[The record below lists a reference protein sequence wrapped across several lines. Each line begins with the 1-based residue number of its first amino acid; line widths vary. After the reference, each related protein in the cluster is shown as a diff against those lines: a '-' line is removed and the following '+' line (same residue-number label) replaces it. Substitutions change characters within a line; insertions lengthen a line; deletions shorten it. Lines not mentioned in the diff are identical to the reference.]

1 MKTLIAVLALCTLS
15 GCAVGVKTLAWVY
28 NSSDPCQARN
38 NGGQYPSFCGKGD
51 ASVIT
56 VNNRVYRLQGTKSVP
71 VR

>member
-1 MKTLIAVLALCTLS
+1 MKSVLVLACVLLT
-15 GCAVGVKTLAWVY
+15 GCAAPVALLAEMY
-28 NSSDPCQARN
+28 NSSDPCQSRN